1 MAENSEK
8 QFKELKV
15 GDQIVLSVP
24 KVDRGPLDSQN
35 INGLVI
41 DIRNGVYQIGTE
53 VGIVKNWCSREELQ
67 LVLNNSLEDS
77 KVQKNKFV
85 SIREAVANL

>member
-1 MAENSEK
+1 M
-8 QFKELKV
+8 V

-53 VGIVKNWCSREELQ
+53 VGIIKNWCSREELQ
-67 LVLNNSLEDS
+67 LVSNNGLE
-77 KVQKNKFV
+77 
-85 SIREAVANL
+85 L

>member
-8 QFKELKV
+8 LFKELKV
-15 GDQIVLSVP
+15 DDQIVLSVP

-41 DIRNGVYQIGTE
+41 YNRN
-53 VGIVKNWCSREELQ
+53 R
-67 LVLNNSLEDS
+67 
-77 KVQKNKFV
+77 
-85 SIREAVANL
+85 R